1 MLQIFLKRSHE
12 SFTDFLHPLVPYL
25 LSESLSNG
33 TLSLQFYTINTQGES
48 ISMAQTVKGQQ
59 EPPQKQYRPGQRQQE
74 RMQRQERRKRRQRI
88 WGASIA
94 ASVLIILSVV
104 GILEYQRYNADRA
117 AAQLAS
123 TNATATKV
131 ATIHAKA
138 TATQLAF
145 ANATATYLANIQAT
159 ATAKCLVGLHSTPT
173 PTAGPANPPVLSG
186 TTVKLPDG
194 LQYIDVQIGCGPAAQ
209 SGSSVSVQY
218 TGWLQKTGK
227 KFDSSWDHKA
237 QAFTLALGQGK
248 VIKGFDEGLIG
259 MKQGGSRRIIIPA
272 ALGYGTAGSP
282 PTIPPNS
289 VLIFDVTMGS
299 VTN

>member
-1 MLQIFLKRSHE
+1 
-12 SFTDFLHPLVPYL
+12 
-25 LSESLSNG
+25 
-33 TLSLQFYTINTQGES
+33 
-48 ISMAQTVKGQQ
+48 MAQTVKGQQ

-74 RMQRQERRKRRQRI
+74 RMQRQARRRRRQRI

-94 ASVLIILSVV
+94 ASVIIIVSIV

-131 ATIHAKA
+131 ASVH
-138 TATQLAF
+138 
-145 ANATATYLANIQAT
+145 AT
-159 ATAKCLVGLHSTPT
+159 ATAAALASCLAGLQNTPT
-173 PTAGPANPPVLSG
+173 PTAGPAKPPTVSG
-186 TTVKLPDG
+186 TPVTLPDG
-194 LQYIDVQIGCGPAAQ
+194 LQYIDIKVGCGPAAQ
-209 SGSSVSVQY
+209 SGSNVSAQY

-227 KFDSSWDHKA
+227 KFDSSWDRNA
-237 QAFTLALGQGK
+237 QAFTLVLGQGK
-248 VIKGFDEGLIG
+248 VIKGFDEGLVG

-272 ALGYGTAGSP
+272 ALAYGKAGSP

-289 VLIFDVTMGS
+289 VLIFDVTMGA

>member
-1 MLQIFLKRSHE
+1 
-12 SFTDFLHPLVPYL
+12 

-33 TLSLQFYTINTQGES
+33 TLSLQFYAINFQGES
-48 ISMAQTVKGQQ
+48 ICMAQTVKGQQ

-74 RMQRQERRKRRQRI
+74 RMQRQARRKRRQRI

-94 ASVLIILSVV
+94 ASVLIILSIV
-104 GILEYQRYNADRA
+104 GILEYQRYTADRA

-123 TNATATKV
+123 TNATATKIAKV
-131 ATIHAKA
+131 HASA
-138 TATQLAF
+138 TAEQLASC
-145 ANATATYLANIQAT
+145 LAALKT
-159 ATAKCLVGLHSTPT
+159 TPT
-173 PTAGPANPPVLSG
+173 PTAGPAKPPAVSE
-186 TTVKLPDG
+186 TPVTLPDG
-194 LQYIDVQIGCGPAAQ
+194 LQYIDMQVGCGPAAQ
-209 SGSSVSVQY
+209 SGSNVSVQY

-227 KFDSSWDHKA
+227 KFDSSWDRKA
-237 QAFTLALGQGK
+237 QAFTLVLGQGK

-272 ALGYGTAGSP
+272 ALAYGTAGSP

-299 VTN
+299 VQ